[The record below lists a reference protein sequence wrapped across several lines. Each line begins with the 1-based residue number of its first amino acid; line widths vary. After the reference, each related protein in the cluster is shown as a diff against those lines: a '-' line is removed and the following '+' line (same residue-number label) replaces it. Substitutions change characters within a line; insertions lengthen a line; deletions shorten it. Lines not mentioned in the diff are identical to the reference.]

1 MSSERRA
8 TASRGATNLSN
19 PVFRASAPV
28 RLDFAGAWTD
38 VAPFAERERGVVVS
52 GAIELRARAEVGPG
66 GETWRLRSED
76 LGESAELCGRDA
88 LVPDGRL
95 DLLKAGLR
103 RSGLGPCALRTWSE
117 APAGSGLGSSG
128 ALDVALVAALD
139 AARGVGRDAVAV
151 AEEAFQLESVEAA
164 LPGGKQDQ
172 YAAALGG
179 FNRLVFEKGAV
190 VVEPL
195 ALNPA
200 FVAELARR
208 LVVCYTG
215 TSRVSSRTIARVMGA
230 YQRGDSGV
238 TGALRAIAEVA
249 ERMTGALRAGDLPR
263 VGSLLAENWRH
274 QQQLDPGMR
283 TGEMDR
289 LEAAMR
295 GAGALGGK
303 AAGAGAGGSMFFI
316 AGEDPAAAVRA
327 AREAGARVLPF
338 SWAARGVIVEAGG

>member
-1 MSSERRA
+1 
-8 TASRGATNLSN
+8 
-19 PVFRASAPV
+19 VFRASAPV

-38 VAPFAERERGVVVS
+38 VAPFTLRERGVVVN
-52 GAIELRARAEVGPG
+52 GAIELRARAEVATG

-76 LGESAELCGRDA
+76 LGESAELCGGDA
-88 LVPDGRL
+88 LASDGRM

-117 APAGSGLGSSG
+117 TPPGSGLGSSG

-139 AARGVGRDAVAV
+139 AARGAHRTPLEV
-151 AEEAFQLESVEAA
+151 AEEAFQLEAVEAA

-190 VVEPL
+190 TVEPL
-195 ALNPA
+195 VLDAA

-208 LVVCYTG
+208 IVVCYTG
-215 TSRVSSRTIARVMGA
+215 TSRVSSRTISRVMDA
-230 YQRGDSGV
+230 YERGDPGV

-249 ERMTGALRAGDLPR
+249 ERMTAALRAGDLRR

-274 QQQLDPGMR
+274 QQLLDPGMR
-283 TGEMDR
+283 TGEMSR
-289 LEAAMR
+289 LEMAMR
-295 GAGALGGK
+295 DAGALGGK

-316 AGEDPAAAVRA
+316 AGEDPAAGVRA
-327 AREAGARVLPF
+327 AREAGAQVLPF
-338 SWAARGVIVEAGG
+338 SWAARGVIVEAGA